1 MWHTAE
7 PVLVCIRVKALRHF
21 GKSGVFGLS
30 LIDSGFNSQLIL
42 NMVGVQ
48 SK

>member
-1 MWHTAE
+1 MWYIAE
-7 PVLVCIRVKALRHF
+7 TMLVCIRVKALRHF
-21 GKSGVFGLS
+21 GKSGVFGLN
-30 LIDSGFNSQLIL
+30 LIDSSSNSQLIL